1 MKHTFAQLSLLAG
14 KIQPNHIRLALTVLA
29 LALFVIGAG
38 APESGGSV
46 GE

>member
-1 MKHTFAQLSLLAG
+1 MKHTIARISLVAG

-29 LALFVIGAG
+29 LALFVIGVG

>member
-1 MKHTFAQLSLLAG
+1 MKYTIARLSLMVG
-14 KIQPNHIRLALTVLA
+14 KIRPNHIRLALTVLA

-38 APESGGSV
+38 APESGGSA